1 MTKTQ
6 LENWKCSPVSLTMS
20 QRSQNSLNVFA
31 IVFVFV
37 FAIVFVFAFVFFGFN
52 FSKVFPFSVPEYFLP
67 VKKHPD
73 SSLTMKRNGFIVVSL
88 TVTMMMAGKSPSVG
102 LLSAQWPPLG
112 ESTRFSTRQLL
123 CHKHAL
129 GTPRNIQF
137 STPLSQV
144 LLQNYCSKSKIVLSY
159 FPQHSLYFYYIKKY
173 KIILLFFSTLKFSQ
187 GIWKYVSILAQKQ
200 EEGVFF

>member
-37 FAIVFVFAFVFFGFN
+37 FFGFN
-52 FSKVFPFSVPEYFLP
+52 FSKVFPFSVPESRVLSTSQ
-67 VKKHPD
+67 KKHPD
-73 SSLTMKRNGFIVVSL
+73 SSWTMKRNGLIVVSL

-144 LLQNYCSKSKIVLSY
+144 LLQNYCLKLKIALSY
-159 FPQHSLYFYYIKKY
+159 FLKNY
-173 KIILLFFSTLKFSQ
+173 KIFLLFFFYSKIFPRYLK
-187 GIWKYVSILAQKQ
+187 IW
-200 EEGVFF
+200 

>member
-31 IVFVFV
+31 IVFVF
-37 FAIVFVFAFVFFGFN
+37 AFVFFGFN

-67 VKKHPD
+67 AKKHPD
-73 SSLTMKRNGFIVVSL
+73 SLWTMKRNLLILVSL

-137 STPLSQV
+137 STTLSQV

-159 FPQHSLYFYYIKKY
+159 FPQHSLYFYYMKTY
-173 KIILLFFSTLKFSQ
+173 KIFLLFFYSKIFPRYLK
-187 GIWKYVSILAQKQ
+187 IC
-200 EEGVFF
+200 

>member
-1 MTKTQ
+1 MSLPLSLSLPLSFSGLTSP
-6 LENWKCSPVSLTMS
+6 KCSPFQYQSTFY
-20 QRSQNSLNVFA
+20 Q
-31 IVFVFV
+31 
-37 FAIVFVFAFVFFGFN
+37 
-52 FSKVFPFSVPEYFLP
+52 P
-67 VKKHPD
+67 KKHPE
-73 SSLTMKRNGFIVVSL
+73 SSWTMKRNGLIVVSL

-137 STPLSQV
+137 STPLSEV

-159 FPQHSLYFYYIKKY
+159 FPQHSLYFYYMKTY
-173 KIILLFFSTLKFSQ
+173 KIFLLFFYSKIFPRYLK
-187 GIWKYVSILAQKQ
+187 IW
-200 EEGVFF
+200 